1 MIRFVVLAVAAA
13 TAILSAP
20 IAAQGADEQPGADH
34 PLLVSTGWLAERV
47 DQPGLVVL
55 HVAREEEAYR
65 EGHVPGARFLR
76 LGSIVMERDGIPNEL
91 PDVEELREAF
101 ERAGVSDD
109 SHVVVYGEM
118 GGLAAGRT
126 FFTLDYLGHQRVSL
140 LDGGLEQWRSEGRAV
155 ETAARPAERGH
166 FTPRPDPRRVVTADW
181 VHERL
186 DDPGYVL
193 IDARPPAQYTGEDA
207 AGLRPGHIPGAH
219 NLFWRSAL
227 VSDDDLRL
235 RPEAELRE
243 MFERAGASSER
254 TVVAYC
260 RTGVQ
265 ASHAYFVARMLGY
278 DVVMFDG
285 SYVEWSGRS
294 DLPIAQPQG

>member
-1 MIRFVVLAVAAA
+1 MARAASFHAPVFRSTKEFDMIRFVVLAVAAA

-207 AGLRPGHIPGAH
+207 AGLRPVTFRVRTTSSGGAR
-219 NLFWRSAL
+219 WSPTTTSGCGPRPSSARC
-227 VSDDDLRL
+227 SSAPA
-235 RPEAELRE
+235 RPANARW
-243 MFERAGASSER
+243 SR
-254 TVVAYC
+254 TVAPAFRRAT
-260 RTGVQ
+260 RTSWRGCS
-265 ASHAYFVARMLGY
+265 ATT
-278 DVVMFDG
+278 
-285 SYVEWSGRS
+285 W
-294 DLPIAQPQG
+294 